1 MIRVPVGSGGRTV
14 ELEGETTEAEDV
26 ITVEDEDGEGVGV
39 RDGEGVGVGV
49 GSGAASPHR
58 PY

>member
-26 ITVEDEDGEGVGV
+26 ITVEDEDG
-39 RDGEGVGVGV
+39 VGVGV